1 MEDEIKISRELLK
14 TIAAD
19 TRVEILKALEERPMT
34 ASELSRFLKKHV
46 TTISEHLELL
56 KNFNLVERIER
67 PGRKWV
73 YYKLS
78 REGKKILHPSSY
90 RWIIVLSISFIT
102 VLAGLFV
109 WNVEAYPGD
118 LFYPIKRAKE
128 KIQFFFIFD
137 NLGRANKHLQLAE
150 ERLKEAKVII
160 ERGEE
165 ETAKKIIQEYVN
177 ELKNARN
184 EVEKVDK
191 PYVSS
196 TLESIGEITFKDV
209 FIIQN
214 LKIKAPTLV
223 KELDIALNTSLET
236 HKSAVGKLNK
246 ITGKAYSTLIPG

>member
-160 ERGEE
+160 ERGKE

-214 LKIKAPTLV
+214 LKIKAPALV
-223 KELDIALNTSLET
+223 KELDIALNASLET
-236 HKSAVGKLNK
+236 HKSAVGKLSK

>member
-214 LKIKAPTLV
+214 LKIKAPALV
-223 KELDIALNTSLET
+223 KELDIALNASLET
-236 HKSAVGKLNK
+236 HKSAVGKLSK

>member
-214 LKIKAPTLV
+214 LKIKAPALV

-236 HKSAVGKLNK
+236 HNSAVGKLSK

>member
-214 LKIKAPTLV
+214 LKIKAPALV

-236 HKSAVGKLNK
+236 HKSAVGKLSK